1 MAGPPSQD
9 DETRKVVLHGL
20 VRADSMVQIAIALPL
35 STLIGWGLGVWL
47 DNKLHQ
53 SWIGIAGIA
62 LGAVAGF
69 VQVIRV
75 ASQANRSDDH

>member
-1 MAGPPSQD
+1 MVVPSPKD
-9 DETRKVVLHGL
+9 DDPRKIVLHGL
-20 VRADSMVQIAIALPL
+20 MRADSMVQIAIAVPL
-35 STLIGWGLGVWL
+35 STLIGWGSGVWL

-53 SWIGIAGIA
+53 SWIGVAGIA